1 MEFKNY
7 DPEPCDGEK
16 IKRKYGGGMCI
27 ITRSGITQLFSEAV
41 YEKQNL
47 MNNVISSDSDYS
59 SSDDEKEI
67 TGVLSNCDLY
77 RQELAFL
84 ELELELLEIRN
95 ILQRKANTALIQR
108 LKNMKMVGK

>member
-27 ITRSGITQLFSEAV
+27 ITRSGITQLFSEAD

-47 MNNVISSDSDYS
+47 PNINEEDSDYS